1 MPLDANKIV
10 LLIGERIRDK
20 AADNIP
26 YRSGDARKSLDVNLV
41 GEGIASVGGNLVYL
55 RALHDGRPA
64 ITIKPNI
71 SINPPKGNRKHQDP
85 KRARLKFQIGSKTVF
100 AKQVK
105 QPARKGNPFL
115 RNAAEDVQREGFD
128 FLDSY
133 LSQVVEKDVLKQ
145 IKGNIKIEI
154 NI

>member
-1 MPLDANKIV
+1 MPIDVNKVV
-10 LLIGERIRDK
+10 LLIAERIRDK
-20 AADNIP
+20 AADKIP
-26 YRSGDARKSLDVNLV
+26 YRSGDARKSLDVTLV
-41 GEGIASVGGNLVYL
+41 GEGIASVGSNLIYA

-71 SINPPKGNRKHQDP
+71 SINPPRGERKHQDP
-85 KRARLKFQIGSKTVF
+85 SRARLKFQIGSKTVF

-115 RNAAEDVQREGFD
+115 RNAAEEVKREGFD
-128 FLDSY
+128 FLDGY
-133 LSQVVEKDVLKQ
+133 LSDVVERDVLKQ
-145 IKGNIKIEI
+145 IKGSIKINI